1 MNALQT
7 FLCLVATFMIVAGTL
22 SILLDEGDDY
32 EL

>member
-22 SILLDEGDDY
+22 SILFDKGDDY